1 MPDKIFLEAN
11 GSSQF
16 KGNINELAEDIL
28 NGIENGTYEWD
39 DDEGGYVIAIDGLRY
54 DFPTDDDEELVSIQ
68 DALADALPEQA
79 SELGCNVSLDY
90 EVTFG
95 DNIIVVN

>member
-16 KGNINELAEDIL
+16 KGNINELAENIL
-28 NGIENGTYEWD
+28 NGIEDGTYEWD
-39 DDEGGYVIAIDGLRY
+39 DDEGGYVIAIDNLRY
-54 DFPTDDDEELVSIQ
+54 EFPTDDEELVSIQ

>member
-16 KGNINELAEDIL
+16 KGNINELAENIL
-28 NGIENGTYEWD
+28 NGIEDGTYEWD
-39 DDEGGYVIAIDGLRY
+39 DDEGGYVIAIDSLRY
-54 DFPTDDDEELVSIQ
+54 EFPTDDEELVPIQ

-90 EVTFG
+90 EVTVG
-95 DNIIVVN
+95 SNIIVVN